1 MLKLT
6 SIVGIDCGSATVQTV
21 IAQPPVAPEGRLKVI
36 GVGSAPS
43 QGFRRGVV
51 VDVEE
56 AAKSIRAAVSTAERV
71 AGITVHRALVS
82 IGGSHIATHPSKG
95 VVVVSRADG
104 EISVED
110 VNRVLSAAQTF
121 SLPSNREVI
130 HVIPRE
136 YQVDDER
143 GIPDPVGMKGVR
155 LEVDAL
161 IVHASSPYLKNL
173 QKALFAAEVV
183 PEGFVL
189 GVLAAAQ
196 AVLSKRQKEL
206 GVLALDIG
214 GGTISLGVFEE
225 GKLLNAAVLPVG
237 SGHITNDI
245 AIGLRTAIDVAEQ
258 VKVSYGAC
266 FPEEFSKKETVDLGQ
281 FSPAEQGVAIPR
293 RMISEIIEART
304 SEMFDLVVRELK
316 RIDRDGQLPAG
327 VVLVGGGAKT
337 PGLVELAKRRLRL
350 PVQLG
355 FPVECDGLGDQIDD
369 PAFATA
375 AGLALWGVEVAAR
388 GGFSRRIG
396 FGVLRPLGGVYRKV
410 RRVLQHFLP

>member
-1 MLKLT
+1 M
-6 SIVGIDCGSATVQTV
+6 Q
-21 IAQPPVAPEGRLKVI
+21 VI
-36 GVGSAPS
+36 GVGAAPS

-51 VDVEE
+51 VDSDE
-56 AAKSIRAAVSTAERV
+56 AAKSIRASVSAAERV
-71 AGITVHRALVS
+71 AGATVDRAFVS
-82 IGGSHIATHPSKG
+82 IGGNHIGTHMSKG

-104 EISVED
+104 EISAED
-110 VNRVLSAAQTF
+110 VSRVLTAAQAI

-136 YQVDDER
+136 YQVDQER
-143 GIPDPVGMKGVR
+143 GIPDPLGMKGVR
-155 LEVDAL
+155 LEADVL

-173 QKALFAAEVV
+173 QKALLSAEIV

-206 GVLALDIG
+206 GVLALDLG
-214 GGTISLGVFEE
+214 GGTISMGVFEE
-225 GKLLNAAVLPVG
+225 GKLLDVSVLPVG

-266 FPEEFSKKETVDLGQ
+266 FPGEFSKKDMVDLGQ
-281 FSPAEQGVAIPR
+281 FSAAEQGVAIPR
-293 RMISEIIEART
+293 RMVSEIIEART

-327 VVLVGGGAKT
+327 AVLVGGGAKI
-337 PGLVELAKRRLRL
+337 PGLIELAKRRLRL

-355 FPVECDGLGDQIDD
+355 FPVECEGLGDQVDD
-369 PAFATA
+369 PSFATA
-375 AGLALWGVEVAAR
+375 MGLVVWGAELAGQGR
-388 GGFSRRIG
+388 FSRRFG
-396 FGVLRPLGGVYRKV
+396 LGVLRPLGGMYVTL
-410 RRVLQHFLP
+410 RRALRHFLP

>member
-1 MLKLT
+1 M
-6 SIVGIDCGSATVQTV
+6 QTV
-21 IAQPPVAPEGRLKVI
+21 IVQPPQAPDGRFQVV
-36 GVGSAPS
+36 GVGVAPS

-56 AAKSIRAAVSTAERV
+56 AAKSIRTSVDAARRI
-71 AGITVHRALVS
+71 AGIAVDQALVS

-110 VNRVLSAAQTF
+110 VNRVLAAAQTF

-136 YQVDDER
+136 YQVDDDR

-161 IVHASSPYLKNL
+161 IVHASIPYLKNL
-173 QKALFAAEVV
+173 QKALRLAEVV
-183 PEGFVL
+183 PDGFVL

-225 GKLLNAAVLPVG
+225 GKLLNAVVLPVG

-258 VKVSYGAC
+258 VKISYGAC
-266 FPEEFSKKETVDLGQ
+266 FPEEFSKKEVVDLGQ
-281 FSPAEQGVAIPR
+281 FSAAERGVGIPR
-293 RMISEIIEART
+293 RMVSEIIEART

-327 VVLVGGGAKT
+327 VVLVGGGAKI

-355 FPVECDGLGDQIDD
+355 FPVECDGLGDQVDD

-375 AGLALWGVEVAAR
+375 MGLTLWGAEVAAQ
-388 GGFSRRIG
+388 GGFSRRLG
-396 FGVLRPLGGVYRKV
+396 FKVLQPLGGLYVSV
-410 RRVLQHFLP
+410 RRALRHFLP